1 MLQLRNTPD
10 KDCKVSPAQTIFG
23 KPLRDVFSFVNCDI
37 KFTNPAISPLWR
49 GAWMCERRGLEVQV
63 LLKSVEQLNAHAN
76 KLPELSVGNR
86 DFVQNQSGPH
96 PNKWDKSG
104 VVVECKNFD
113 QYLVKIDG
121 SGSYV
126 KRSQILEALYTTI
139 IEAAVDPNGF
149 YRGTTGQYPSGLNMC
164 CTSQF
169 EATSGS

>member
-23 KPLRDVFSFVNCDI
+23 KPLRDVFSFVNRDI

-49 GAWMCERRGLEVQV
+49 GAWSAKEEALKSRFM
-63 LLKSVEQLNAHAN
+63 KSVEQLNAHAN
-76 KLPELSVGNR
+76 KLSELSVGNR
-86 DFVQNQSGPH
+86 VFAQNQFGPH